1 MNYEELKELRDE
13 IAANVRELALNNAGD
28 EHERLQALLDVARGG
43 DTSIEVM
50 REAYRLANDLPDEA
64 ERMRVLVDLM
74 DGIDATFAAASSETA
89 TE

>member
-1 MNYEELKELRDE
+1 MDYEGLQELRDE
-13 IAANVRELALNNAGD
+13 IAANVRELALSSTGD

-50 REAYRLANDLPDEA
+50 REAYRLANDLPDET

-74 DGIDATFAAASSETA
+74 DGIDATLSVASEDAA

>member
-1 MNYEELKELRDE
+1 MDYEALQELRDE
-13 IAANVRELALNNAGD
+13 IAANVRELALNSTGD

-74 DGIDATFAAASSETA
+74 DGIDATFAATSDETA